1 MKKVLLTL
9 AISFIYGTA
18 SFAAA
23 PVAEQMAEI
32 LTSSYGAEV
41 KVEADEGKCSVNY
54 PATTVK
60 EDAMDFSKLAMPGLG
75 AAAPTPT
82 PSTDKTSE
90 YIIPA
95 TTAECKRIED
105 FKSYAQYEVSVN
117 SLHKFLAQVYN
128 NFNFAFVKDLTAG
141 SYKEEIKMVPE
152 IGVVS
157 YSNLHVS
164 DLSYIKKDETTGLK
178 SEIGNLAALDS
189 QQQVTEENNLVKNSA
204 EMSMDSLNLAFPI
217 FSLHIKSE
225 KHRSEIT
232 YEMPADTAFNYQQMV
247 DNVPFLSAAKSSAL
261 VDDVKIGVDMFGFN
275 LGFDAEI
282 KNTIQRENEEYFYIL
297 GQTTFNDIK
306 IDGGFL
312 DNFISPNIQPKQIEL
327 KYSIKNIAAADVI
340 ALSEIPDEDGLTD
353 EEKEKNDE
361 KAAEIFDKIAQ
372 KIKLTANAEVK
383 FAAGDI
389 SGIWV
394 LEDKNGYLYGAG
406 KIKVNNLYGIF
417 PEQKQCV
424 NNPQADKIP
433 DCNNMIFSEL
443 KNVIDITKN
452 DSETVYKYTEQGV
465 FKNNVR
471 IADPVKLDFKKMYLE
486 KQQEDREKQAKIEDM
501 MNSMQNGDDLQP

>member
-105 FKSYAQYEVSVN
+105 FKSYAQYEISIN
-117 SLHKFLAQVYN
+117 SLHKFMAQIYN

-261 VDDVKIGVDMFGFN
+261 FMM
-275 LGFDAEI
+275 
-282 KNTIQRENEEYFYIL
+282 
-297 GQTTFNDIK
+297 
-306 IDGGFL
+306 
-312 DNFISPNIQPKQIEL
+312 ISP
-327 KYSIKNIAAADVI
+327 SA
-340 ALSEIPDEDGLTD
+340 
-353 EEKEKNDE
+353 
-361 KAAEIFDKIAQ
+361 
-372 KIKLTANAEVK
+372 
-383 FAAGDI
+383 
-389 SGIWV
+389 
-394 LEDKNGYLYGAG
+394 
-406 KIKVNNLYGIF
+406 
-417 PEQKQCV
+417 
-424 NNPQADKIP
+424 
-433 DCNNMIFSEL
+433 
-443 KNVIDITKN
+443 
-452 DSETVYKYTEQGV
+452 
-465 FKNNVR
+465 
-471 IADPVKLDFKKMYLE
+471 
-486 KQQEDREKQAKIEDM
+486 
-501 MNSMQNGDDLQP
+501 